1 MNEKARAL
9 IDALKGVG
17 ISTTTYE
24 SEQNTVI
31 EINRSQIRGENDH
44 FTWCVGDGGGFAF
57 VLDANGQI
65 KEITE

>member
-17 ISTTTYE
+17 IGTTTYE
-24 SEQNTVI
+24 SGQDTQI
-31 EINRSQIRGENDH
+31 EINRNQVNGENDH